1 MLSVIIFALVVFFL
15 VSLVYVEAINEG
27 KTSPAGVSFPVIRW
41 WQQYI
46 SFYLSVPN
54 GGRIQSTGF
63 IGLSV
68 AEILLAIQH
77 RNLGLP
83 WIILLVLSALA
94 LLIVVITA
102 WLEFDGNVNAWVHT
116 IHTKAAGV
124 AFGGTLFAEGI
135 YFWHT
140 PEIWLVWGALIST
153 GAIARFAPEQRV
165 FEEKVLT
172 GWIGAALLLMTGL
185 IL

>member
-1 MLSVIIFALVVFFL
+1 MLPFIIFALIAFFL
-15 VSLVYVEAINEG
+15 IALVYVEAINEG
-27 KTSPAGVSFPVIRW
+27 KPSPAGVSFPVIRW

-54 GGRIQSTGF
+54 GGRIQSAGF
-63 IGLSV
+63 VGLSV
-68 AEILLAIQH
+68 AEILLSIQH
-77 RNLGLP
+77 RSFGLL
-83 WIILLVLSALA
+83 WIIPLVISALA